1 MSAMSD
7 FLESKILDHVLS
19 TTSYTMP
26 TGVYVGLS
34 TGSFGD
40 DNSGTELS
48 GNGYARQGD
57 VAFDAASG
65 GVADITSNIEFP
77 AATGSWGTV
86 GFFGLF
92 DASSGGNL
100 LIHGALTSAKAIGT
114 GDILRISAGDLDVTA
129 A

>member
-7 FLESKILDHVLS
+7 YLENEILDHILG
-19 TTSYTMP
+19 TGAYTMP
-26 TGVYVGLS
+26 TTVYVGLS

-48 GNGYARQGD
+48 GSGYARQSISFG
-57 VAFDAASG
+57 AAASG
-65 GVADITSNIEFP
+65 TASNDAAVEFP

-86 GFFGLF
+86 SHFGIF
-92 DASSGGNL
+92 DAASSGNL
-100 LIHGALTSAKAIGT
+100 LIHGALTASKVIDT
-114 GDILRISAGDLDVTA
+114 GDILKIAIGDMDITA